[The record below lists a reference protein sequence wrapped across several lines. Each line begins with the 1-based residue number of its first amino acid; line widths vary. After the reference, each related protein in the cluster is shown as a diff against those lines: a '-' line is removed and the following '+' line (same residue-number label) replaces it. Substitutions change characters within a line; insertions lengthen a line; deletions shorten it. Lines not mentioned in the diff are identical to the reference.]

1 MSSDRPSCV
10 NIGQNGSK
18 WVQIGPNSYQLVD
31 FDSETPLKAS
41 RVEPWVGLWPGLE
54 LVEQLLI

>member
-1 MSSDRPSCV
+1 MGP
-10 NIGQNGSK
+10 NGSK
-18 WVQIGPNSYQLVD
+18 WVQMVPNGSKWVQMGQNSYQLVD
-31 FDSETPLKAS
+31 FDLETPLGAS